1 MAFALTTHYIIL
13 LYTDTTLSM
22 IDLETNGGDPKT
34 ADPIEFGAVKVVSK
48 GTVSEVYRGMFVN
61 TYALLLYIH
70 ALTYCHLQL
79 YVTLEIPNYVH
90 SRMKYINLQRKCYM
104 EHKVQ
109 H

>member
-1 MAFALTTHYIIL
+1 MV
-13 LYTDTTLSM
+13 
-22 IDLETNGGDPKT
+22 DLETNGGDPET

-48 GTVSEVYRGMFVN
+48 GTVSQVYRGMFVN

-70 ALTYCHLQL
+70 ALTYCHPQL